1 MKLKTIILF
10 FSLLL
15 STISFAQ
22 GFSLASPKKTKIKFK
37 LLNNLIFIP
46 VNVNGVELTFLL
58 DSGVSETIL
67 FSLENKTVNFEKMTK
82 TVFKGLG
89 SDTNVDGWES
99 IGNTVK
105 VGDNYVDNQH
115 LIFLIL
121 NEEFNFSDHIGI
133 PINGIIG
140 YSFFKNYPMKINFQ
154 KKEIILYPDQKSFEK
169 EATKN
174 YDEHPITLELNKP
187 YIWLDVQ
194 QTNQYVSSKMLID
207 IGNSDAVWLFP
218 SLIPNFK
225 YNRPNIEDFLGRGF
239 NGDIY
244 GKRSRIHRVKIGES
258 ILEKPIIAMPDEYS
272 VQHLKLVPDRKGSIG
287 NETLRRFSVLLNYPE
302 KKIFFKPNSAIRE
315 PFHFNMSGL
324 DIKHHGMVWSK
335 EIVHVNTE
343 GKKVGISDTTP
354 AYDTRKNEFQYKFVL
369 VPNYIVAGSR
379 SDSPSYKAGI
389 RKDDKLLSINSRN
402 VSNMTLESIN
412 NIFKSEDG
420 RSIRISV
427 ERKGSILNFEFHL
440 EDPIPYDDSE

>member
-1 MKLKTIILF
+1 MKAILLF
-10 FSLLL
+10 FILLVG
-15 STISFAQ
+15 SFHSAQ
-22 GFSLASPKKTKIKFK
+22 GFVLPVSKKTKIKFK

-89 SDTNVDGWES
+89 SNMQVDGWES
-99 IGNTVK
+99 TGNTVK
-105 VGDNYVDNQH
+105 IGSNYVDNH
-115 LIFLIL
+115 HMIYLIL

-140 YSFFKNYPMKINFQ
+140 YNFFKNYPLKINFQ
-154 KKEIILYPDQKSFEK
+154 KKEIIIYPDQNTFEK
-169 EATKN
+169 EASKKYN
-174 YDEHPITLELNKP
+174 EHPITLELNKP

-194 QTNQYVSSKMLID
+194 QTNEYVSSKMLID

-244 GKRSRIHRVKIGES
+244 GKRSRIHRVKIGNH

-287 NETLRRFSVLLNYPE
+287 NETLLRFSVLLNYPE
-302 KKIFFKPNSAIRE
+302 KKIYFKPNSEIRE

-324 DIKHHGMVWSK
+324 DIKHHGMIWSK
-335 EIVHVNTE
+335 ELVHINTE
-343 GKKVGISDTTP
+343 GKKAGISDATP
-354 AYDTRKNEFQYKFVL
+354 TYDSRKTELQYKFVL
-369 VPNYIVAGSR
+369 VPNYIVAGAR

-389 RKDDKLLSINSRN
+389 RKDDQLVKINGTS
-402 VSNMTLESIN
+402 VSKMSLERIN
-412 NIFKSEDG
+412 ELFKSENG
-420 RSIRISV
+420 RFIHISV
-427 ERKGSILNFEFHL
+427 ERNGKLLNFEFHL